1 LGVGLGCWGFRDHGF
16 VDVDSTTREHEQGHD
31 PVILHSCYRIT
42 VPVNKRGRPVSG
54 SINPSID
61 NSSSVLGVDKR
72 YWFWNGL
79 IVECCVYAK
88 ILFFVLNGTSNAPLT
103 TIFGAAFL
111 VF

>member
-1 LGVGLGCWGFRDHGF
+1 
-16 VDVDSTTREHEQGHD
+16 DVDSTTREHEQGHD
-31 PVILHSCYRIT
+31 PAIPHPCYRIT
-42 VPVNKRGRPVSG
+42 APVNKRGRPVSG